1 MGVTNH
7 FIDVDKL
14 KETIERVDDIC
25 QNNKQY
31 ENQMM
36 EELTTLEKTIKIN
49 LKSQDNKKGEVE
61 KNIITFQKNCEG
73 TKQSY
78 LAVINRYQVSVVNAK
93 NFIETK
99 KSNLRRIDI

>member
-31 ENQMM
+31 ENKWHSLQVDG
-36 EELTTLEKTIKIN
+36 LIFYIKIKN
-49 LKSQDNKKGEVE
+49 EFWEPKK
-61 KNIITFQKNCEG
+61 
-73 TKQSY
+73 
-78 LAVINRYQVSVVNAK
+78 
-93 NFIETK
+93 
-99 KSNLRRIDI
+99 